1 MSSTPP
7 VGVPSSRGCFDSAAH
22 LTHGTLRV
30 DFNEFLV
37 GGRAL
42 QEVRDG
48 QRKLHST
55 ITLQKDTQLALLDA
69 KKALLDERMRGDV

>member
-1 MSSTPP
+1 M
-7 VGVPSSRGCFDSAAH
+7 
-22 LTHGTLRV
+22 RV